1 MDTLQTRSS
10 NGVQTLAEPQTPEPA
25 SSEARAGSQTLLRSG
40 AIVGIG
46 IGLAGV
52 LQSVFHLALAR
63 ILGPSQ
69 YSLLATLLAAVLI
82 ATPLT
87 LALQAA
93 VAREVA
99 WRLAHESEAAAG
111 IVLRETL
118 RALLR
123 RGLALLVV
131 LSPLALLVALLVDVR
146 DPVPVIA
153 TAATLVGMLL
163 FSIAW
168 GGLQGTHRFVALS
181 AAQCWFAAVKLTAGV
196 AIGLLGAGAGAVMLG
211 VAGAAIVTAAVSA
224 LLLRRLWEAG
234 RSLPSSPRRILR
246 GFAGGPAVVLTL
258 FAAVSGMDVLVA
270 RLAFTPGTAG
280 DYSAVSFGA
289 RAMLV
294 IPLAVTTVLFPRVA
308 TMSDTERE
316 RRHLLGGLAAVG
328 LIGAVA
334 SAVLFVAPETIV
346 RIAFGSAYV
355 SAAPWLG
362 PLAVA
367 MTLFALANVYVY
379 HFLSLGQSQYTIL
392 LAGVVTVQIALY
404 ALFHDRPVD
413 LIGVLIASAALLL
426 MASELFE
433 RRLRGRVQLRRDVQG
448 QRHFVPL
455 RPTAPVHDLSAC
467 QEMVSIVIPAYD
479 EASRIEKTL
488 HDTVACMKGLGCHH
502 EILVVDDGSHDPTR
516 KRAERAAAELLGVRV
531 IGYRQNAGKGYA
543 VVQGARAAIGELVL
557 FLDADLEVHPRQ
569 LEILYKAMQEAQADI
584 VIGSKMHRGSQVDY
598 PRKRRIMSWGYYA
611 LVRFAF
617 GLPVRDTQTGLK
629 LFRGEALD
637 RVVPRMLIKRFAFDL
652 EALTIAHR
660 LGYRIV
666 EAPVVVTRERE
677 YPRIGF
683 GDALHIAWDTAA
695 VWYRTYLRRYYDRV
709 PDPAIRAREP
719 SEPQPEA
726 LL

>member
-1 MDTLQTRSS
+1 MSARVAQSPTQPES
-10 NGVQTLAEPQTPEPA
+10 AEPA
-25 SSEARAGSQTLLRSG
+25 SSGALAGSQTLVRSG

-46 IGLAGV
+46 IGLASV

-63 ILGPSQ
+63 ILGPAE
-69 YSLLATLLAAVLI
+69 YSLLAALLAAVLI
-82 ATPLT
+82 ATPPT

-99 WRLAHESEAAAG
+99 WRLAHEGEAAAG
-111 IVLRETL
+111 VVLRETL

-123 RGLALLVV
+123 RGLALAVI
-131 LSPLALLVALLVDVR
+131 LSPFGLGVALLIDVR
-146 DPVPVIA
+146 DPVPAIA
-153 TAATLVGMLL
+153 AVATLAGVLL

-181 AAQCWFAAVKLTAGV
+181 AAQCWFAGLKLAAGV
-196 AIGLLGAGAGAVMLG
+196 TIGLLGAGAGAVMLG
-211 VAGAAIVTAAVSA
+211 VAGAAIATAAVST
-224 LLLRRLWEAG
+224 LPLRRLWEAG

-270 RLAFTPGTAG
+270 RLAFTPAMAG

-308 TMSDTERE
+308 TLSDAERE
-316 RRHLLGGLAAVG
+316 RRHLLGGLAAVS

-334 SAVLFVAPETIV
+334 TAVLFAAPETII

-392 LAGVVTVQIALY
+392 IAGVAAVQGALY
-404 ALFHDRPVD
+404 ALFHDRPAD

-426 MASELFE
+426 AVSEVFE
-433 RRLRGRVQLRRDVQG
+433 RRLRGRGELRRDIQAQG
-448 QRHFVPL
+448 DFIPL
-455 RPTAPVHDLSAC
+455 RPTAPIDDLSAS
-467 QEMVSIVIPAYD
+467 EETISIVIPAYD
-479 EASRIEKTL
+479 EASRIEVTL
-488 HDTVACMKGLGCHH
+488 RDTVACMEGLGCRY
-502 EILVVDDGSHDPTR
+502 EILVVDDGSHDATR
-516 KRAERAAAELLGVRV
+516 KRAEHAAAELPSVRV
-531 IGYRQNAGKGYA
+531 ISYGENAGKGYA
-543 VVQGARAAIGELVL
+543 IVQGARVASGELVL

-569 LEILYKAMQEAQADI
+569 LQILYRAMQGAQADV
-584 VIGSKMHRGSQVDY
+584 VIGSKMHPSSQVDY

-629 LFRGEALD
+629 LFRGEVLD

-683 GDALHIAWDTAA
+683 GDALHTAWDTAA
-695 VWYRTYLRRYYDRV
+695 VWYRTYLRRQYDRV
-709 PDPAIRAREP
+709 PDPVAGNGEP
-719 SEPQPEA
+719 LAAGSAEGG
-726 LL
+726 